1 MYIAGPYSA
10 TSILAGL
17 ENIRRGQRAATE
29 YLLAGYAVF
38 CPWLDH
44 QLFLQLREGE
54 QIDLATIREHSMA
67 WLSVSDMVVVL
78 EGWEQSEG
86 TKAEIKRAEELGIP
100 VTYETH

>member
-1 MYIAGPYSA
+1 
-10 TSILAGL
+10 
-17 ENIRRGQRAATE
+17 
-29 YLLAGYAVF
+29 
-38 CPWLDH
+38 
-44 QLFLQLREGE
+44 
-54 QIDLATIREHSMA
+54 MA